1 MKTFVVWVKAKI
13 VRVPGIVNPTLL
25 FTIGIFLLN
34 TTVWANAEGEATGPS
49 NELANQPAFDLLM
62 LQVDG
67 NTVLEQTLV
76 EKTVYPFLGPVK
88 SIADVEKARQAL
100 EEVYKQNGYPTVVV
114 EIPEQDVVNDS
125 VVLKVVE
132 GQVERLKITGSRYYS
147 LGQIREKTPGLAA
160 GQVPHMPEVQAQ
172 LSSLAE
178 ESADRQVTPIFRAG
192 NTPGKTEVELRVKD
206 ELPLHGNVEING
218 RNNENTTRTRLNASI
233 RYDNLW
239 QRFHSASLQY
249 QVSPENYD
257 EVEVWSGTYVL
268 PTGWADKRLALY
280 GIGISSNTE
289 LGTTIGGLSVLGTGS
304 IWGTRLIKPLTA
316 MGDYNHSLTLGFDY
330 KSFDQGVTIQGQDQ
344 GTSPISYTSFQVGY
358 DSSWRNEQSVT
369 SLSSAVHFAF
379 RGMVNDQAEFDTRR
393 TGSQANYI
401 YATAEAKH
409 MQQLPADL
417 RLAARASGQLANS
430 PLISNEQFAAG
441 GPQSVRGYYQTQ
453 QLGDDGIN
461 LSVEF
466 QSPAFNDEDWFI
478 KNLRGHVFMDY
489 AYLWIQQPAEQNP
502 SFYHLAGT
510 GAGLRMQLFK
520 NWIGELDWAYPL
532 YQQGTVDVGNQRVD
546 FRLAYEF

>member
-1 MKTFVVWVKAKI
+1 MTKTAKLI
-13 VRVPGIVNPTLL
+13 MRPHNPLL
-25 FTIGIFLLN
+25 LSLSAFLIS
-34 TTVWANAEGEATGPS
+34 TTVMASLENEATGQPPES
-49 NELANQPAFDLLM
+49 ASEPAFDLLL

-76 EKTVYPFLGPVK
+76 EKTVYPFLGPGK

-100 EEVYKQNGYPTVVV
+100 EDVYKQNGYPTVVV
-114 EIPEQDVVNDS
+114 EIPEQDVVDDS

-132 GQVERLKITGSRYYS
+132 GRVERLKITGSRYYS

-160 GQVPHMPEVQAQ
+160 GQVPHMSEVQAQ
-172 LSSLAE
+172 LGILAE

-206 ELPLHGNVEING
+206 ELPLHGSVEING
-218 RNNENTTRTRLNASI
+218 RNNESTSRTRLNASI

-268 PTGWADKRLALY
+268 PTGWSDTRLALY

-289 LGTTIGGLSVLGTGS
+289 LGTSIGGLSVIGS
-304 IWGTRLIKPLTA
+304 GYIWGTRLIKPLA
-316 MGDYNHSLTLGFDY
+316 AIGDYSHSLTFGFDY

-344 GTSPISYTSFQVGY
+344 GTSPISYSGFQVGY

-379 RGMVNDQAEFDTRR
+379 RGLANEQAEFDTRR

-409 MQQLPADL
+409 LQQLPADL
-417 RLAARASGQLANS
+417 RLAARASGQVADS

-466 QSPAFNDEDWFI
+466 QSPPFSDEDWFI

-489 AYLWIQQPAEQNP
+489 AYLWIQQPSAQNP

-532 YQQGTVDVGNQRVD
+532 YPQGIVDVGNQRVD

>member
-1 MKTFVVWVKAKI
+1 VKKL
-13 VRVPGIVNPTLL
+13 VNWLRANTNLTIAGLNKPLL
-25 FTIGIFLLN
+25 LSVSTILFS
-34 TTVWANAEGEATGPS
+34 TPAWANFEADSAGQTNESASEPS
-49 NELANQPAFDLLM
+49 FDLLM

-76 EKTVYPFLGPVK
+76 EKTVYPFLGPGK
-88 SIADVEKARQAL
+88 SIDDVEKARQAL

-172 LSSLAE
+172 LSTLAE

-206 ELPLHGNVEING
+206 ELPLHGSVEING

-268 PTGWADKRLALY
+268 PTGWADTRLALY

-289 LGTTIGGLSVLGTGS
+289 LGTTVGGLSVLGTGS
-304 IWGTRLIKPLTA
+304 IWGTRLIKPLTT

-330 KSFDQGVTIQGQDQ
+330 KSFDQGVTVQGQDE
-344 GTSPISYTSFQVGY
+344 GSSPISYTSFQLGY

-393 TGSQANYI
+393 EGSQANYI

-409 MQQLPADL
+409 LQQLPADL

-466 QSPAFNDEDWFI
+466 QSPPFNDEDWFI

-489 AYLWIQQPAEQNP
+489 AYLWIQQPSEQTP